1 MDLQAE
7 TSGPRPSA
15 GTDIREAVLR
25 LARENSAW
33 GYQRISGEL
42 AGAGIRV
49 PPSTVRDILKRA
61 GLDPAPRRSGPSWP
75 PLFSADGQLSGPVTW
90 LWL

>member
-1 MDLQAE
+1 M
-7 TSGPRPSA
+7 
-15 GTDIREAVLR
+15 LR
-25 LARENSAW
+25 LARENPGW

-61 GLDPAPRRSGPSWP
+61 GLGPAPRRTGP
-75 PLFSADGQLSGPVTW
+75 T
-90 LWL
+90 